1 MLTSQERKLL
11 REKIKSNAAVRYMVE
26 TRLQNHQIC
35 VMRVEGAGKQR
46 VVLSITQEDLD
57 IALAQLTLLGEL

>member
-1 MLTSQERKLL
+1 MLTPQERKLL
-11 REKIKSNAAVRYMVE
+11 REKIKSKTAFRYMVE

-35 VMRVEGAGKQR
+35 VMRVERPGNHR

-57 IALAQLTLLGEL
+57 IALAQLTLPGEL